1 MGQYR
6 RELTKPCR
14 SRVHCVVCCS
24 PGADA
29 PTVPTRRPGW
39 LRVRLTPRF
48 CACSTKSTTTTA
60 YCIKK
65 MQRDSSST
73 HNCSSAWKSYLPQD
87 NEIWKQISTGAPA
100 SHPLRLIQ
108 ASKRR
113 RRRNPKPRTPKTSTY
128 GNIVYTYFPVDLYTL
143 DAWRIDERW
152 MKILSALVS
161 RSSLWS
167 ALALRKPNE
176 RELRFCEKSRA

>member
-1 MGQYR
+1 MFCVALPEPTLPRSQQEGLAGFEYVWR
-6 RELTKPCR
+6 RVFARAAQNPPPPL
-14 SRVHCVVCCS
+14 
-24 PGADA
+24 
-29 PTVPTRRPGW
+29 PTV
-39 LRVRLTPRF
+39 
-48 CACSTKSTTTTA
+48 SQ
-60 YCIKK
+60 K

-73 HNCSSAWKSYLPQD
+73 HKCSSAWKSYLPQD

-128 GNIVYTYFPVDLYTL
+128 GNIVYTYFPLDLYTL

-176 RELRFCEKSRA
+176 REHRFCEKSRA